1 VNVQSHHPEEIDTMK
16 KKYIKPTIIDLSIE
30 GMTGFG
36 YDVLSAGCQ
45 TGYEF
50 AAGTCSPGLGVNS
63 SCSVGSFPTDE
74 CSNGEFPS
82 DRGTICIAGNSANG
96 RVCSTGPTVSG
107 FNPFCDT
114 GGSGVGGGE
123 NPDCDS
129 GITANYCM
137 DGNSNVGGFS

>member
-1 VNVQSHHPEEIDTMK
+1 MNVQSHHPEEIDTMK

-50 AAGTCSPGLGVNS
+50 AAGTCSPGSGVNS

-82 DRGTICIAGNSANG
+82 DRGTLCTGGNSANG
-96 RVCSTGPTVSG
+96 RGCLTGPTVSG
-107 FNPFCDT
+107 FNPQCET
-114 GGSGVGGGE
+114 GGSGLSGE
-123 NPDCDS
+123 GTWDCGD
-129 GITANYCM
+129 GLTPKYCVS
-137 DGNSNVGGFS
+137 GNSNVGGFS